1 MNYQYHTV
9 EIPIELRN
17 AILAQPKTLTQC
29 FMMSLGY
36 MRVTGQP
43 LRIQC
48 VDPSV
53 KYRQYYSYAVIPT
66 MLPTQS
72 ITTAMQMWLLED
84 DVCCEVLRV
93 RNTKLCFK
101 FVEILPIDCVL
112 SEYNYMINNDSVI
125 PTLPTEELRTAF
137 VEMLDTIPKT
147 LDACVMYALGVELAS
162 GDSMLVRHK
171 SFDKFESYVPYV
183 NVQGAV
189 PSLSLRRVRLTTNGE
204 EDNLADVTLDNV
216 CGLFDD
222 LWHVKPVEP
231 FNPSK

>member
-1 MNYQYHTV
+1 MNDRYQKM
-9 EIPIELRN
+9 EIPTELRN

-29 FMMSLGY
+29 FMVSLGY
-36 MRVTGQP
+36 MRVTGHP
-43 LRIQC
+43 LRIRETHFL
-48 VDPSV
+48 PSV
-53 KYRQYYSYAVIPT
+53 YISVIPE
-66 MLPTQS
+66 MLLTQEATNALQLWRMYYDPDQDTIIFSEEYDS
-72 ITTAMQMWLLED
+72 I
-84 DVCCEVLRV
+84 
-93 RNTKLCFK
+93 
-101 FVEILPIDCVL
+101 
-112 SEYNYMINNDSVI
+112 SINNIVLGTWEVSEHWIMADWEGF

-162 GDSMLVRHK
+162 GDSMLVKHK
-171 SFDKFESYVPYV
+171 SFDEFESYVPYV

-204 EDNLADVTLDNV
+204 EDNLTDVTLDNV